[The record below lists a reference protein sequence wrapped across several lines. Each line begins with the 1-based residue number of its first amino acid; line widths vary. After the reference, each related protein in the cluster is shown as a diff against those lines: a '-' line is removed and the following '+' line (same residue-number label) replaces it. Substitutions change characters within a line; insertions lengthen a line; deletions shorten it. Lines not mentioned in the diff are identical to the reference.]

1 MNKELANKIV
11 LLNGFRAEL
20 GLVALETWT
29 KSENALD
36 AEIIKTQTQV
46 IERAENA
53 KSAKYAAEVKSM
65 LTRLNVHLAAMG
77 KADVKEWNG
86 TLDELSKRVA
96 QAHRAHREMV
106 EEDKKMKKVSVSP
119 VITKSKTEEA
129 MKGHKA
135 LKGKKLVA
143 KVEKATTKAKA
154 KKTIA
159 AAPVAEQG
167 LLPRIAAELNMN
179 PKVARA
185 KLRKAH
191 GSDWRKMNEK
201 EIRKALS

>member
-11 LLNGFRAEL
+11 LLNGFRKEL
-20 GLVALETWT
+20 GMVAIETWT

-53 KSAKYAAEVKSM
+53 KSIKHAVEVKDM
-65 LTRLNVHLAAMG
+65 LTRLNNYLAAMG
-77 KADVKEWNG
+77 KAEVKEWNG

-96 QAHRAHREMV
+96 QAKRDHRDMID
-106 EEDKKMKKVSVSP
+106 EEKKVKKVSVAP
-119 VITKSKTEEA
+119 I
-129 MKGHKA
+129 
-135 LKGKKLVA
+135 GKKLVA

-154 KKTIA
+154 KKEVA

-201 EIRKALS
+201 QIRKALA

>member
-106 EEDKKMKKVSVSP
+106 EEDKKMKKVSVAP
-119 VITKSKTEEA
+119 VITKT
-129 MKGHKA
+129 GP
-135 LKGKKLVA
+135 KGKKLVA